1 MDRRFIVILLVIMV
15 GFFGLFKLTSKDS
28 DTASSGSSGKGS
40 TNVFGKA
47 DSKVVLTEFVD
58 FQCEACYSYFPLV
71 KQLKEKYQDQLRF
84 EVKYFPI
91 EGGDHK
97 FARQAARSAEAAA
110 RQGKFW
116 EMHDQLFQGQ
126 KQWEQMPDPQTT
138 FDGYAQ
144 SIGID
149 MAKFKTDR
157 TSAEVNGV
165 INADLDAVKKIG
177 GSGTPTFV
185 LNGKKVDKPGQTLDE
200 LSKLVED
207 ALKAAGIKPAPRPV
221 QETPA
226 ASTPTG
232 SGSQAPSPGGQS
244 PSSGGLAPGETAE
257 QHAAE
262 SQQQR

>member
-1 MDRRFIVILLVIMV
+1 MDKRFIVTLLVIIAV
-15 GFFGLFKLTSKDS
+15 LIGIFQLTNKS
-28 DTASSGSSGKGS
+28 DPANTAAAGKGS
-40 TNVFGKA
+40 SNVYGKA
-47 DSKVVLTEFVD
+47 DSKVTLTEFVD
-58 FQCEACYSYFPLV
+58 FQCEACYAYFPLV

-116 EMHDQLFQGQ
+116 EMHDQIFEGQ
-126 KQWEQMPDPQTT
+126 KQWERMPDPQTT

-144 SIGID
+144 SIGLD
-149 MAKFKTDR
+149 MNKFKTDR
-157 TSAEVNGV
+157 MSSDVNAV

-185 LNGKKVDKPGQTLDE
+185 LNGKKVDKPGQTLEE

-207 ALKAAGIKPAPRPV
+207 ALKAAGITPTPRPV
-221 QETPA
+221 Q
-226 ASTPTG
+226 
-232 SGSQAPSPGGQS
+232 QAPASQSQS
-244 PSSGGLAPGETAE
+244 PSPSWGQTPAGGGLAPGETAE
-257 QHAAE
+257 QHAQE
-262 SQQQR
+262 QQQ